1 MNIDTYKAQR
11 YRLPDTEDGREGAS
25 DPTAGDTDERFEAL
39 LLRAMKIDAPDLR
52 KRVPSPPRRKFT
64 SKWVLGTLAA
74 SVILG
79 VGLMVNMLRD
89 TAFFSTGDIAKDV
102 VVHIHHEPGAFESK
116 TAVPRDEFEGVLKAA
131 GATMTEVGTVSY
143 VKLCPFRGTMVAHFV
158 VQGSAGPV
166 TVLLLPDEEVTEPV
180 PVDEDGIVGTIVSL
194 ETGGSIAVVGNPGE
208 QIEDIQNRVA
218 AAVKWRL

>member
-1 MNIDTYKAQR
+1 MNINTYKSQR
-11 YRLPDTEDGREGAS
+11 YRLPDKEDGREGAS
-25 DPTAGDTDERFEAL
+25 EPTAGDTDERFEEL
-39 LLRAMKIDAPDLR
+39 LLRAMKIDVPDLR
-52 KRVPSPPRRKFT
+52 KRVPSLPRRAIT

-79 VGLMVNMLRD
+79 VGLMVNMLRN
-89 TAFFSTGDIAKDV
+89 TAFLSTGDIAKDV
-102 VVHIHHEPGAFESK
+102 VVHVHHESGAFESK
-116 TAVPRDEFEGVLKAA
+116 TAVPRDEIEGVLRAA
-131 GATMTEVGTVSY
+131 GATMTEVGKVSY

-218 AAVKWRL
+218 AAVMWRL

>member
-1 MNIDTYKAQR
+1 MNRITYKARR

-25 DPTAGDTDERFEAL
+25 DQTAGDTDQRFEEL
-39 LLRAMKIDAPDLR
+39 LLRAMKIDAPDFPR
-52 KRVPSPPRRKFT
+52 RVQSPPRRKIA
-64 SKWVLGTLAA
+64 SKWVWGTLAA

-89 TAFFSTGDIAKDV
+89 AAFLLTGDIAKDV
-102 VVHIHHEPGAFESK
+102 VVHVHHEPGAFEST
-116 TAVPRDEFEGVLKAA
+116 TAVPRHELEGVLRAA
-131 GATMTEVGTVSY
+131 GATMGPVGTVSY

-158 VQGSAGPV
+158 VQGPDGPV

-180 PVDEDGIVGTIVSL
+180 PVNEDGVVGTIFSL

-208 QIEDIQNRVA
+208 QIEEIKNQVA